1 MIEPTFEEFI
11 SGIKNGLVRFDHKF
25 DIDRSGPTEGQ
36 QHDHGSGF
44 RVDSKSD
51 FKQIFSNIIE
61 VN

>member
-36 QHDHGSGF
+36 QHDHEVVLGLTVKVILKKYF
-44 RVDSKSD
+44 
-51 FKQIFSNIIE
+51 QISLR
-61 VN
+61 